1 MIIMKKTIA
10 LIFLFFCWLTTD
22 VMAQRTALVHGTYV
36 YEVSDNDNITLKDAK
51 RKCIELAKAK
61 AIKDEFG
68 EMITSDVI
76 DSNVE
81 TNGEATSS
89 YFWENTVAMAKGDW
103 LRDTQDPEIRVE
115 YINGKLVFTAEV
127 WGEAGEIVQA
137 KTELECVV
145 QKDDAGKKV
154 ATSQYNSGERIYM
167 KFRAPADGF
176 LAVYLIVGDDEA
188 NCLLPYPKDSDGR
201 FSISGGKDYNLFD
214 KELDPAAANYKLTTN
229 RPLEDNQLVIIY
241 SPHPFVKCNDISRDP
256 RHPNVINTHDFQKW
270 LLRIQR
276 QDRDMVVEKKYV
288 RIVNNQ

>member
-1 MIIMKKTIA
+1 MKKTIA
-10 LIFLFFCWLTTD
+10 LIFLFCCWLSPD
-22 VMAQRTALVHGTYV
+22 VMAQRTALVHGVYV
-36 YEVSDNDNITLKDAK
+36 YEVNDNDNITLRDAK

-81 TNGEATSS
+81 TNGESTSS

-103 LRDTQDPEIRVE
+103 LRDTQDPEIKVE

-127 WGEAGEIVQA
+127 WGEIGEIIQA

-154 ATSQYNSGERIYM
+154 PTAQYNSGERIYM
-167 KFRAPADGF
+167 KFRAPADGY
-176 LAVYLIVGDDEA
+176 LAIYLIVGDDEA
-188 NCLLPYPKDSDGR
+188 SCLLPYPKDSDGR
-201 FSISGGKDYNLFD
+201 FPISGGKNYNLFD
-214 KELDPAAANYKLTTN
+214 KEQDQAAVNYKLTTK
-229 RPLEDNQLVIIY
+229 RPIEDNQLVIIY
-241 SPHPFVKCNDISRDP
+241 SPNPFVKCNDVSRDP
-256 RHPNVINTHDFQKW
+256 RHPNSINTHDFQKW
-270 LLRIQR
+270 LLRCQR